1 MSIWR
6 SGVGWRSG
14 VRIGAEQ
21 AVGHLIHLR
30 LADKLRAGAQQTVDN
45 GGVVARRRMG
55 CGPERMTIGGDMA
68 RDVDILLHDEGF
80 SLQRANADGQGRKSQ
95 AERVKR
101 VDGDHAPEFRRW
113 RRAGKAL
120 RFSCLRAA

>member
-1 MSIWR
+1 MSIGR
-6 SGVGWRSG
+6 SGVGWRSA

-45 GGVVARRRMG
+45 GDVVARRRMG

-80 SLQRANADGQGRKSQ
+80 FLQWANADGQGRKSQ

-101 VDGDHAPEFRRW
+101 VDGDHAPEFRRR

-120 RFSCLRAA
+120 RFSCLVAA